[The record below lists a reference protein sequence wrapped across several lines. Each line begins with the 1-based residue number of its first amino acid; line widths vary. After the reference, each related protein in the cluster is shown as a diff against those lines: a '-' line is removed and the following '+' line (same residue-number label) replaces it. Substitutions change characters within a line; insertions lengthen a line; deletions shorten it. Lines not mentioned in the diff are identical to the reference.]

1 VSLRSSRLKL
11 RRWYREVVI
20 KVALLAGAA
29 LALLTDGRFEL
40 IDGFLYDAS
49 LAGVRAVR

>member
-1 VSLRSSRLKL
+1 MVSRL
-11 RRWYREVVI
+11 VVT
-20 KVALLAGAA
+20 VALVAGAA
-29 LALLTDGRFEL
+29 LALLSDGRFEL